1 MTDKQVADNVAAKI
15 AQIRAKYLE
24 QLPQELIALEK
35 LAHSLQASKLDAETV
50 HNLHQRLH
58 KLTGSAGTFGLPSI
72 SQMSRPIEERLR
84 DWKEQQLQSITVSK
98 LQQLCEDIDA
108 LRSSLNQVKFQE
120 ALYLPENHHHSMN
133 GKPQHIWLVDD
144 DILLGKELTNQIES
158 FGYNV
163 TLFSCL
169 KQVVTA
175 IQQALPDL
183 ILIDV
188 IFSEENKNST
198 QVLKLLPEFI
208 AGNCPVIFMSA
219 YDDFQSRVHAAQLG
233 AEGFFLK
240 PIDVPRL
247 MGKMVDIFEK
257 RYSAPPKILI
267 VDDDESL
274 AQHYRLILIAA
285 GMQAQVLDQPEN
297 IISMVN
303 TFNPELILM
312 DLYMP
317 DYSGP
322 ELAGVL
328 RQFESWHS
336 LPIVFLS
343 SETNLDKQIS
353 AMQHGADDFLT
364 KPISD
369 SQLVSAVTVRI
380 VRSRQLLAQITRD
393 SLTGLLKH
401 SAIKEHLDI
410 EVKRSLRNKASMV
423 VAMLDI
429 DHFKAVNDT
438 YGHAVG
444 DVVIC
449 SVAAILRQRLRQYDV
464 VGRYGGEEFVVVLPD
479 CDLKSAYEILDE
491 LRIHFS
497 KIKFRHHDAFFQCTL
512 SGGLASTENHADMQG
527 SELLIE
533 ADKACYLAKE
543 QGRNLIRLAQDQDQD
558 QDQDQE

>member
-1 MTDKQVADNVAAKI
+1 MTDKKLANDIAEKI
-15 AQIRAKYLE
+15 VQIRANYTK
-24 QLPQELIALEK
+24 QLPQELLALEE
-35 LAHSLQASKLDAETV
+35 LAQSLQPNPLDADTI
-50 HNLHQRLH
+50 HTLHQRLH

-72 SQMSRPIEERLR
+72 SLMSRPIEQRLR
-84 DWKEQQLQSITVSK
+84 GWQDQQLQSISNEA
-98 LQQLCEDIDA
+98 LQQLREDINA
-108 LRSSLNQVKFQE
+108 VRSSLSQVKFQE
-120 ALYLPENHHHSMN
+120 TLYLPENNRRSVN
-133 GKPQHIWLVDD
+133 GKAQHIWLVEDD
-144 DILLGKELTNQIES
+144 TLLGKELTNQIES
-158 FGYNV
+158 FGYQV
-163 TLFSCL
+163 TMFSSL
-169 KQVVTA
+169 QQVAKT
-175 IQQALPDL
+175 IQQELPDL
-183 ILIDV
+183 MLVDV

-198 QVLKLLPEFI
+198 EVLQLMPEFI

-219 YDDFQSRVHAAQLG
+219 HDDFQSRVHAAHLG

-240 PIDVPRL
+240 PLDVPRL

-257 RYSAPPKILI
+257 RQCAPPKVLI

-285 GMQAQVLDQPEN
+285 GMEAEVLDQPQN
-297 IISMVN
+297 IISVVN
-303 TFNPELILM
+303 SFNPELILM

-369 SQLVSAVTVRI
+369 NQLVSAVTVRI

-410 EVKRSLRNKASMV
+410 EVKRSQRNKASIV

-479 CDLKSAYEILDE
+479 CDLKSAYQILDE

-497 KIKFRHHDAFFQCTL
+497 KIKFRHQDNFFQCTL
-512 SGGLASTENHADMQG
+512 SGGLASTENHPDILGA
-527 SELLIE
+527 ELLIE
-533 ADKACYLAKE
+533 ADKACYHAKD
-543 QGRNLIRLAQDQDQD
+543 QGRNLIMPAQN
-558 QDQDQE
+558 E

>member
-1 MTDKQVADNVAAKI
+1 MTDKQLADDVAAKI
-15 AQIRAKYLE
+15 AQIRTNYTK
-24 QLPQELIALEK
+24 QLPQELLALEK
-35 LAHSLQASKLDAETV
+35 LAQTLQANNLDADTIY
-50 HNLHQRLH
+50 NLHQRLH

-72 SQMSRPIEERLR
+72 SLMSRPIEQCLR
-84 DWKEQQLQSITVSK
+84 GWQEQQLQQISNQA
-98 LQQLCEDIDA
+98 LQQLREDINA
-108 LRSSLNQVKFQE
+108 LRSSLSQVKFQE
-120 ALYLPENHHHSMN
+120 SLYLPESNSHSVN
-133 GKPQHIWLVDD
+133 GKPQHIWLVEDD
-144 DILLGKELTNQIES
+144 TLLGKELTNQIES
-158 FGYNV
+158 FGYQV
-163 TLFSCL
+163 TMFSSL
-169 KQVVTA
+169 KQVAKT
-175 IQQALPDL
+175 IQQELPDL
-183 ILIDV
+183 MLVDV

-198 QVLKLLPEFI
+198 EVLQLMPEFI
-208 AGNCPVIFMSA
+208 EGNCPVIFMSA
-219 YDDFQSRVHAAQLG
+219 HDDFQSRVHAAQLG

-240 PIDVPRL
+240 PLDVPRL

-257 RYSAPPKILI
+257 RQSAPPKVLI
-267 VDDDESL
+267 IDDDESL
-274 AQHYRLILIAA
+274 AQHYRLILISA
-285 GMQAQVLDQPEN
+285 GMEAEVLDQPEN
-297 IISMVN
+297 IITVVN
-303 TFNPELILM
+303 SFNPELILM

-410 EVKRSLRNKASMV
+410 EVKRSLRNKATMV

-479 CDLKSAYEILDE
+479 CDLKSAHQILDE

-497 KIKFRHHDAFFQCTL
+497 KIKFRHHDTFFQCTL
-512 SGGLASTENHADMQG
+512 SGGLASTENHPDIQG
-527 SELLIE
+527 TELLIE
-533 ADKACYLAKE
+533 ADKACYLAKD
-543 QGRNLIRLAQDQDQD
+543 QGRNLIMPAQD
-558 QDQDQE
+558 E